1 MGIINTFY
9 SNKEIF
15 LRELISNAS
24 DALDK
29 IRYESITDPE
39 KIEAQPNFFI
49 KIIPDK
55 TNSTI
60 TWEDSG
66 IGMTK
71 DELINNL
78 GTIAKSGT
86 KAFMEAMA
94 AGGDISMI
102 GQFGV
107 GFYSAYLVSDKVRV
121 VSKHND
127 DEQYIWES
135 AAGGSFTV
143 KKDADGE
150 SLGRGTKITC
160 YLKEDQL
167 EYLEERRLKDLVKKH
182 SEFINYPISLWTEK
196 TVDKEVDDDDD
207 DDDDEKKDGDEPK
220 IEEVEEEE
228 TTKKEKKKKVKEVT
242 HEWDLMNKQKPIWT
256 RKPEEVTKEEYGAFY
271 KALSNDWEE
280 HLAVKHFSVEG
291 QLEFTSILFVPKRA
305 PFDLFEPKKKNSG
318 HIKLYV
324 RRVFI
329 MDNCEDLI
337 PEWLTFVKGV
347 VDSEDLP
354 LNISRETLQ
363 QNKILKVI
371 KKNIVKKCIEL
382 FGEIQE
388 NTEDFKKFYEQFSK
402 NIKLGVHEDS
412 GNRAKLAELLCFHS
426 TKSGDEQTSLKDYI
440 SRMPESQKDVY
451 YITGET
457 KQAVE
462 TSPFIEKC
470 KKRNYEVLFMTD
482 PIDEYCVQQLK
493 EYDGKKPV
501 SVTKEGLKF
510 EETEEEKKAWE
521 ELTADFEPLCKLM
534 KEILGDKVEKVINSE
549 RVSESPC
556 VLVTGEY
563 GWTANMERIMKAQA
577 LRDSSMSSYMASKKT
592 MEINPKHSIMKEL
605 KAKAAAD
612 KGDKTVKDLVHLLFE
627 TSLLTSGFSL
637 DEPATFAGRIHRMI
651 KLGLSIEDDDEA
663 EDIEEL
669 PPLEEDGDETS
680 KMEEVD

>member
-1 MGIINTFY
+1 MG
-9 SNKEIF
+9 
-15 LRELISNAS
+15 
-24 DALDK
+24 
-29 IRYESITDPE
+29 
-39 KIEAQPNFFI
+39 
-49 KIIPDK
+49 
-55 TNSTI
+55 
-60 TWEDSG
+60 G

-71 DELINNL
+71 AEMITNL
-78 GTIAKSGT
+78 GTIAQSGT
-86 KAFMEAMA
+86 KAFMEAMS
-94 AGGDISMI
+94 AGADINMI

-107 GFYSAYLVSDKVRV
+107 GFYSSYLVADKVV
-121 VSKHND
+121 VTSKHND

-135 AAGGSFTV
+135 SAGGSFTV
-143 KKDADGE
+143 AKDGSGE
-150 SLGRGTKITC
+150 SLGRGTRICC

-207 DDDDEKKDGDEPK
+207 DEDEEKKEGA
-220 IEEVEEEE
+220 
-228 TTKKEKKKKVKEVT
+228 

-329 MDNCEDLI
+329 MDNCEDLM

-371 KKNIVKKCIEL
+371 KKNIVKKCIEV
-382 FGEIQE
+382 FAEIQE
-388 NTEDFKKFYEQFSK
+388 NTEDFKKFYEQFAK
-402 NIKLGVHEDS
+402 NLKLGIHEDS
-412 GNRAKLAELLCFHS
+412 GNRAKLAELLMYSS
-426 TKSGDEQTSLKDYI
+426 TKSGDEMTSLKDYV
-440 SRMPESQKDVY
+440 SRMPESQKDIF

-457 KQAVE
+457 KKAVE
-462 TSPFIEKC
+462 TSPFIERC
-470 KKRNYEVLFMTD
+470 KKRNFEVLFMVD

-493 EYDGKKPV
+493 EYDGKKLV

-510 EETEEEKKAWE
+510 DESEDEKKAQE
-521 ELTADFEPLCKLM
+521 E
-534 KEILGDKVEKVINSE
+534 
-549 RVSESPC
+549 
-556 VLVTGEY
+556 
-563 GWTANMERIMKAQA
+563 MKA
-577 LRDSSMSSYMASKKT
+577 DY
-592 MEINPKHSIMKEL
+592 E
-605 KAKAAAD
+605 
-612 KGDKTVKDLVHLLFE
+612 
-627 TSLLTSGFSL
+627 
-637 DEPATFAGRIHRMI
+637 
-651 KLGLSIEDDDEA
+651 
-663 EDIEEL
+663 
-669 PPLEEDGDETS
+669 
-680 KMEEVD
+680 